1 MMMQRAFFACL
12 AILLMLTCATASAG
26 SRVLTAELDNN
37 FFNLFKRRAA
47 EHQEQ
52 AKPRRLR
59 ELRMKEAVRRGDLTP
74 EEAKIW
80 RLNKQRLQEGAAR
93 PDEAAPPQPPLR
105 GLPAG
110 RSNWRETQRRQ
121 LEGGQ

>member
-1 MMMQRAFFACL
+1 MQRALIACL
-12 AILLMLTCATASAG
+12 AFLLTLTCATASAG
-26 SRVLTAELDNN
+26 TRLVTAELDNS
-37 FFNLFKRRAA
+37 FFNLFKRHPV
-47 EHQEQ
+47 EHQER

-80 RLNKQRLQEGAAR
+80 RLNKKRLQDNAGR
-93 PDEAAPPQPPLR
+93 LDEAVPPPPVMR
-105 GLPAG
+105 TLPIG